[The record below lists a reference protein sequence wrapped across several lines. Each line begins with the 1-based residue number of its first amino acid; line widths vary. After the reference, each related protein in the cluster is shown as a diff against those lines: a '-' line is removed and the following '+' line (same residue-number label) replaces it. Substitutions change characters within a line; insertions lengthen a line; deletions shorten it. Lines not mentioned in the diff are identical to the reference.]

1 MTLVRLEDTVEDILS
16 EVVVE
21 SEEGKPKIVR
31 NVALSGI
38 KSKNGYEY
46 AETAYQNAVT
56 LYEGAPVFIDHQAG
70 NPRVRSVRDLAG
82 SVQNPH
88 WNNITKRMMG
98 DISVLDTEP
107 GRFFMELA
115 RTHPPNVCM
124 SHVISGKR
132 NRSKTIVESIQE
144 VLSVDVVTDGATT
157 TNFSEQETDM
167 SDMSDKAVE
176 VLQEQN
182 KDLQAKIETVNQAHQ
197 TEIKEM
203 AVKLN
208 DKSEEFDTMKESHTK
223 LEETLKETQVKLDE
237 FEVKAT
243 LSERAK
249 TIQEELEKA
258 ELTDETL
265 LTETFMKQL
274 QEKESP
280 EERALLIED
289 RKTIVEKVSSSSPFI
304 TERQSISK
312 AFDAKEFAK
321 NNNIYV
327 N

>member
-1 MTLVRLEDTVEDILS
+1 MRLEDTVTDILS
-16 EVVVE
+16 EAVVE
-21 SEEGKPKIVR
+21 SEEDKPKFVR

-46 AETAYQNAVT
+46 AEKAYENAIN
-56 LYEGAPVFIDHQAG
+56 LYEGASVFIDHQMSKL
-70 NPRVRSVRDLAG
+70 RERSVRDLVG
-82 SVQNPH
+82 HVQNPR
-88 WNNITKRMMG
+88 WNNINKRMMG
-98 DISVLDTEP
+98 DISVLDTDS

-115 RTHPPNVCM
+115 RVHPPNVCM
-124 SHVISGKR
+124 SQVISGKR
-132 NRSKTIVESIQE
+132 NRSRTIVESIQE
-144 VLSVDVVTDGATT
+144 VLSVDVVTGGATT

-182 KDLQAKIETVNQAHQ
+182 KDLQTKIETASQSHQ
-197 TEIKEM
+197 NEIKEM

-208 DKSEEFDTMKESHTK
+208 DKSEEFDTLKESHTK

-237 FEVKAT
+237 FEVQAT

-274 QEKESP
+274 QEKETP

-289 RKTIVEKVSSSSPFI
+289 RKAIMEKVSSGPFI
-304 TERQSISK
+304 TERQSTSK
-312 AFDAKEFAK
+312 AFDPKEFAK

-327 N
+327 